1 MFLAFSSFFAY
12 DNNHSNVSEKTSEQS
27 KRIRIYQTMNH
38 TGNEKVIQM
47 GGMRMNDAGGYEV
60 LRFIEH
66 NQKCYISSDY
76 VEGTTLIQW
85 LKYHPNL
92 TKKQLFLWIQNL
104 TDQLEC
110 IHKYRGNPCYQYVN
124 PYSVI
129 VTEDLTLHFLDMS
142 VESNEK
148 MLVQM
153 NRRSVRENFLPPD
166 VNYYQAASIELDI
179 YGLGRTIQ
187 YLLSV
192 TDPVPELNR
201 RETAK
206 FQKVISRCLNGHSK
220 RAFKKMSEIRK
231 EIPNVTGDKS
241 KDKKIWT
248 KKKMVMVIAGIMLLT
263 ATVTVR
269 GIQKKGDDKKA
280 KIQTENLDASK
291 NSRTLGAEKM
301 KETEENKSGRSG
313 TEPEREAFVKAQRAM
328 GLLYFLELED
338 YEKSIQAFC
347 DAGEDQMSE
356 NLAALVRYVAGI
368 EADEGVNV
376 SGGGSLSDSEEEI
389 NHIFREIEEWMPEE
403 SKLDYERCLVRGYA
417 VEESEEHAKAILRIG
432 RKILDEKPEEK
443 VTRECT
449 SYMASAAETDGD
461 WDTALEM
468 YTDMLGWEDETKKED
483 IYQKLVK
490 LQEEKGDKDQA
501 LEICRKGAEEL
512 KNSRRLKI
520 LYMRMQCSDSD
531 ISREICAQTVR
542 EYLTQIPEIQDEAE
556 FQKLMQEYGIVVE
569 GENVWVG
576 R

>member
-1 MFLAFSSFFAY
+1 
-12 DNNHSNVSEKTSEQS
+12 
-27 KRIRIYQTMNH
+27 
-38 TGNEKVIQM
+38 
-47 GGMRMNDAGGYEV
+47 MNDAGGYEV

-76 VEGTTLIQW
+76 VKGRTLIQW
-85 LKYHPNL
+85 LKYHPSL
-92 TKKQLFLWIQNL
+92 TKQQLFLWIQNL
-104 TDQLEC
+104 SEQLEC
-110 IHKYRGNPCYQYVN
+110 IHKCRGNPCYQYVN

-129 VTEDLTLHFLDMS
+129 VTEDMTLHFLDMS

-166 VNYYQAASIELDI
+166 TNYYQAASIELDI

-192 TDPVPELNR
+192 TAPIPELNR

-231 EIPNVTGDKS
+231 EIPNVTDDRS
-241 KDKKIWT
+241 KDKKMWT
-248 KKKMVMVIAGIMLLT
+248 RKKSVMVVVIIMILIT
-263 ATVTVR
+263 TMTVR
-269 GIQKKGDDKKA
+269 GIQKKGDDKKEN
-280 KIQTENLDASK
+280 IQAENLETPK
-291 NSRTLGAEKM
+291 NSGTLEV
-301 KETEENKSGRSG
+301 KSDRQN
-313 TEPEREAFVKAQRAM
+313 TVTEREAFVKAQRAM

-338 YEKSIQAFC
+338 YEKSIRAFG
-347 DAGEDQMSE
+347 DAGEDPLSE
-356 NLAALVRYVAGI
+356 NLAALVRYVAGVQDLGI
-368 EADEGVNV
+368 AET
-376 SGGGSLSDSEEEI
+376 SENKE
-389 NHIFREIEEWMPEE
+389 NMAVKTDYDKIFKEIEEGMPKETK
-403 SKLDYERCLVRGYA
+403 SDYERCLIRGYA
-417 VEESEEHAKAILRIG
+417 VEESEKHANAILRIG

-449 SYMASAAETDGD
+449 SYMASAAETARD

-512 KNSRRLKI
+512 GNSRRLRI

-531 ISREICAQTVR
+531 ISREICAQTIQ